1 MSFNYRKE
9 EYALNKRLEKQRRFF
24 KESGMSDSRLP
35 LSKNWNGMNSA
46 TDEIRKA

>member
-24 KESGMSDSRLP
+24 CKYRPMRANCTA
-35 LSKNWNGMNSA
+35 K
-46 TDEIRKA
+46 